1 MPTLN
6 VSSVLRDKRFK
17 DKIKRR
23 RNSQI
28 IEGGRASNITRD
40 DVIEGVVTN
49 NNGDEL
55 ERLPDGSRVS
65 GAINIHT
72 QCDLISGTD
81 GRDADEIC
89 YQDRWYT
96 VINVVS
102 YSQYGD
108 GFKRCICTLKPFSG

>member
-6 VSSVLRDKRFK
+6 VSSVLKDPRFK
-17 DKIKRR
+17 DKMLRR
-23 RNSQI
+23 RNVQI
-28 IEGGRASNITRD
+28 IENGRAQNIPRD
-40 DVIEGVVTN
+40 DIIEGVVTN

-65 GAINIHT
+65 GAINVHT
-72 QCDLISGTD
+72 QCDLISGAD

-89 YQDRWYT
+89 YQNRWYT